1 MLRNISRR
9 VSICSVPRPA
19 HGSARA
25 NRTYGATS
33 SLAKMLLPT
42 GRLRKRQFFG
52 IIVLISA
59 DRIRGRDE
67 PGEDILLWLR
77 VYESTP

>member
-1 MLRNISRR
+1 
-9 VSICSVPRPA
+9 
-19 HGSARA
+19 
-25 NRTYGATS
+25 
-33 SLAKMLLPT
+33 MLLPT